1 MPTICL
7 DCRYIGARP
16 SGVGSLVEALVEHL
30 PALAPEWQFRLLRHP
45 SAGRALSVR
54 SNVTEQLIAAPA
66 NGPGTMWWLPRLVD
80 LAGVDLFH
88 APANILPRGL
98 GMPSVVTVHDLMWLD
113 DPALCNRGLRGQ
125 IERRFYAHGI
135 GRALRH
141 SAAIVVPSEATR
153 QAILRRQPARDGA
166 VHLAVPGVPAGFS
179 PGPSDTGFLGLP
191 AGGSYV
197 LTVGQAAPYK
207 NHAGAIRGFA
217 SALGDRPHWHHVIV
231 QRQGRQSTALMEL
244 AASLG
249 VAERVHIV
257 AGIDQPRLVAL
268 YRGAAALLHPSLC
281 EGFGLPVLEAMACGC
296 PVVTSNVSAMPEVA
310 GGAALLV
317 DPADPASIAGALRR
331 VVSEPELVNDM
342 RRKGLARSGQL
353 DRAGFARA
361 HLQVYRQVLGLE
373 R

>member
-1 MPTICL
+1 MPTVCL
-7 DCRYIGARP
+7 DCRYIGPRP
-16 SGVGSLVEALVEHL
+16 SGIGSLVEALVEHL
-30 PALAPEWQFRLLRHP
+30 PAMAPDWQFRLLRHP
-45 SAGRALSVR
+45 STRQALSDR
-54 SNVTEQLIAAPA
+54 PNVSEQIVSAPA

-80 LAGVDLFH
+80 MAGIDLYH

-98 GMPSVVTVHDLMWLD
+98 TMACVTTIHDLMWLD
-113 DPALCNRGLRGQ
+113 DPALCKGGLRGQ

-135 GRALRH
+135 GRALRC
-141 SAAIVVPSEATR
+141 SNAIVVPSEATR
-153 QAILRRQPARDGA
+153 QAILRREPRLDGT
-166 VHLAVPGVPAGFS
+166 VHLAAPGVPSGFS
-179 PGPSDTGFLGLP
+179 PGHGETGFLGLP
-191 AGGSYV
+191 ADSFYV

-217 SALGDRPHWHHVIV
+217 WALGDRPDWHHVIV
-231 QRQGRQSTALMEL
+231 QRQGRQSIALMKL

-268 YRGAAALLHPSLC
+268 YQGAAALLHPSLC

-317 DPADPASIAGALRR
+317 DPTDPASIADALRR
-331 VVSEPELVNDM
+331 IVSEAELVKDM
-342 RRKGLARSGQL
+342 QCKGLERASQL
-353 DRAGFARA
+353 DRAGFART